1 MTDING
7 ALTRLRTAQ
16 QNGDFAGIGQAQADL
31 AAAVQRYQAAVGGAG
46 AATPAGAGG

>member
-31 AAAVQRYQAAVGGAG
+31 AAAVQRYQAASGGGGTTPGGA
-46 AATPAGAGG
+46 AGR